1 MGVDIGILAAVLSW
15 LVAGPGAGAL
25 AFYVLERLPR
35 FQAMQPE
42 YKRYV
47 SLTATAILAM
57 AAFTA
62 AVGLGYHAAPSGR
75 DAEPADVQGWLE
87 ALFAVAFV
95 ATGLGQ
101 IIHGKVVLGKR

>member
-47 SLTATAILAM
+47 SLTATAVLAM

-62 AVGLGYHAAPSGR
+62 AVGLGYHV
-75 DAEPADVQGWLE
+75 EPVDVQGWLE

-101 IIHGKVVLGKR
+101 VLHGKVVLGKR